1 MPAPSDFG
9 DGATVIDASGSTG
22 YAHAK
27 GLAPGG
33 SSHGKE
39 VESSPVTRRY
49 TSTFA
54 KTPDYFA
61 EERPFVVAIGKR
73 GAMGA
78 LQDLDERLRQA
89 GHNKILSDKV
99 PTDWIGK
106 ELAPGRI
113 GLINHGGL
121 PKLLTKPGR
130 YPAFPF
136 RNWWARTFNGTRGC
150 KRSRALRISWTSAN
164 RRRRS

>member
-9 DGATVIDASGSTG
+9 DGATVIDAAGSSS

-27 GLAPGG
+27 GYTPGG

-49 TSTFA
+49 TTFA

-61 EERPFVVAIGKR
+61 EERPFVVVIGKK

-78 LQDLDERLRQA
+78 LQDLDERLR
-89 GHNKILSDKV
+89 KV
-99 PTDWIGK
+99 R
-106 ELAPGRI
+106 ARS
-113 GLINHGGL
+113 
-121 PKLLTKPGR
+121 LT
-130 YPAFPF
+130 
-136 RNWWARTFNGTRGC
+136 
-150 KRSRALRISWTSAN
+150 LRPQPSSPSI
-164 RRRRS
+164 